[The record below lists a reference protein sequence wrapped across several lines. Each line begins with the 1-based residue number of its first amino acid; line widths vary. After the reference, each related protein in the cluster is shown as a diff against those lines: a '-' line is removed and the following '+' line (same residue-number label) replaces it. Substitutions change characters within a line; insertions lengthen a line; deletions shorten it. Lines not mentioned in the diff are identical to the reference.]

1 MIDLITKPDKFIILR
16 NQKMIFAFDKDEELK
31 VILYTIK
38 KTLEGLHQPELSKME
53 ILDIVLLIKESK
65 EIYH

>member
-1 MIDLITKPDKFIILR
+1 
-16 NQKMIFAFDKDEELK
+16 MIFAFDKDEELK